1 MILYIANKMRLHK
14 LPLKYEAFSRDTTEE
29 AGSCDEMYMVV
40 NSAHGCCFFK
50 MTWSFGYVAR
60 LGIFK
65 KAWTPSKSK
74 NTVQKVLRNSDST
87 SRVAFIHMQGRGH
100 CLSLVRNEHGRCK

>member
-1 MILYIANKMRLHK
+1 LKRLTEDRSVVETTSIWLVIILYIANKMRLHK

-29 AGSCDEMYMVV
+29 AGSCDEMCMVV

-65 KAWTPSKSK
+65 KA
-74 NTVQKVLRNSDST
+74 
-87 SRVAFIHMQGRGH
+87 
-100 CLSLVRNEHGRCK
+100 